1 MAILSDRWI
10 RRMAQDKGMIE
21 PFVDGQ
27 KRDGVIS
34 YGLSS
39 YGYDAR
45 VGNDFKIFTNVNS
58 AVVDPKNF
66 AENSFVDRT
75 TDICIIPPNSFA
87 LARTV
92 EYFRIPRDVLVICV
106 GKSTYARCGIIVNVT
121 PLEPEWEGHVT
132 LEFSNTT
139 PLPARIYANEGA
151 CPVPVPAGQ
160 RALRGFLQRQGR
172 QVPGPARRHLAED
185 LSGRKSMDRI
195 RIKGGRQLKGE
206 LRISGSKNA
215 SLPLMVAAL
224 LSDKKLTLHNVP
236 RLADITTMIQLL
248 QQHGVEIQ
256 AAPGENGHAHGTTLI
271 LQAGKISSTTAPYDI
286 VRKMRASVLVLG
298 PLLAR
303 EGVARVSLPGGCAIG
318 ARPVDL
324 HIAGLKAM
332 GAEIDIDGGY
342 MVARAPKGLK
352 GARYTFPKVS
362 VGATEN
368 LMMAAALAK
377 GTTVLDNAARE
388 PEITDLAK
396 CLVAMGVPVG
406 GVGTETLTI
415 EGVSSLKETAHSV
428 IPDRIE
434 TGTYAMAV
442 AMTAGDVEL
451 VGGRLDLIETA
462 AQTLRSAGVT
472 LEQTARGLRVQRT
485 NGALRGVDVMTEPYP
500 GFPTDLQAQMMALM
514 TRAEGASMIT
524 ETVFESRF
532 MHVPELSRMGAN
544 VTIHHESALV
554 RGVRKLRGADV
565 MATDLRA
572 SVSLA
577 IAALAAEGDTT
588 LHRVYHLDRGYERL
602 EEKLGA
608 CGADIERLKG

>member
-1 MAILSDRWI
+1 
-10 RRMAQDKGMIE
+10 
-21 PFVDGQ
+21 
-27 KRDGVIS
+27 
-34 YGLSS
+34 
-39 YGYDAR
+39 
-45 VGNDFKIFTNVNS
+45 
-58 AVVDPKNF
+58 
-66 AENSFVDRT
+66 
-75 TDICIIPPNSFA
+75 
-87 LARTV
+87 
-92 EYFRIPRDVLVICV
+92 
-106 GKSTYARCGIIVNVT
+106 
-121 PLEPEWEGHVT
+121 
-132 LEFSNTT
+132 
-139 PLPARIYANEGA
+139 
-151 CPVPVPAGQ
+151 
-160 RALRGFLQRQGR
+160 
-172 QVPGPARRHLAED
+172 
-185 LSGRKSMDRI
+185 MDRI
-195 RIKGGRQLKGE
+195 RIRGGRQLKGDI
-206 LRISGSKNA
+206 RISGSKNA
-215 SLPLMVAAL
+215 TLPLMVTAL
-224 LSDKKLTLHNVP
+224 LSDKKLVLHNVP

-248 QQHGVEIQ
+248 AQHGVEIDSG
-256 AAPGENGHAHGTTLI
+256 AGENGHAHGTTLT
-271 LQAGKISSTTAPYDI
+271 LQARKISSTTAPYDI

-303 EGVARVSLPGGCAIG
+303 EGEARVSLPGGCAIG

-342 MVARAPKGLK
+342 MVARAPKGLR

-388 PEITDLAK
+388 PEITDLAE
-396 CLVAMGVPVG
+396 CLAKMGVPING
-406 GVGTETLTI
+406 IGTETLTI
-415 EGVSSLKETAHSV
+415 EGVQQLKAATHTV

-442 AMTAGDVEL
+442 AMTAGNVEL
-451 VGGRLDLIETA
+451 VGARLDLMEAA
-462 AQTLRSAGVT
+462 AQSLRAAGVV
-472 LEQTARGLRVQRT
+472 LEKTNRGVHVSRA
-485 NGALRGVDVMTEPYP
+485 NGLHGVDVMTEPYP

-554 RGVRKLRGADV
+554 RGVPKLRGADV

-577 IAALAAEGDTT
+577 FAALAAEGDTT

-602 EEKLGA
+602 EEKLAA
-608 CGADIERLKG
+608 CGADIERLKD

>member
-1 MAILSDRWI
+1 
-10 RRMAQDKGMIE
+10 
-21 PFVDGQ
+21 
-27 KRDGVIS
+27 
-34 YGLSS
+34 
-39 YGYDAR
+39 
-45 VGNDFKIFTNVNS
+45 
-58 AVVDPKNF
+58 
-66 AENSFVDRT
+66 
-75 TDICIIPPNSFA
+75 
-87 LARTV
+87 
-92 EYFRIPRDVLVICV
+92 
-106 GKSTYARCGIIVNVT
+106 
-121 PLEPEWEGHVT
+121 
-132 LEFSNTT
+132 
-139 PLPARIYANEGA
+139 
-151 CPVPVPAGQ
+151 
-160 RALRGFLQRQGR
+160 
-172 QVPGPARRHLAED
+172 
-185 LSGRKSMDRI
+185 MDRI
-195 RIKGGRQLKGE
+195 RIRGGRQLKGV
-206 LRISGSKNA
+206 IPVSGSKNA

-224 LSDKKLTLHNVP
+224 LTDRKLTLHNVP

-248 QQHGVEIQ
+248 EQHGVEID
-256 AAPGENGHAHGTTLI
+256 AAPGENGHSRGTTLT
-271 LQAGKISSTTAPYDI
+271 LKAGKVASTTAPYDI

-324 HIAGLKAM
+324 HIAGLKAL

-342 MVARAPKGLK
+342 LVARAPKGLT

-368 LMMAAALAK
+368 LMMAAALAR
-377 GTTVLDNAARE
+377 GTTVLANAARE
-388 PEITDLAK
+388 PEITDLAH
-396 CLVAMGVPVG
+396 CLQAMGVTIE

-415 EGVSSLKETAHSV
+415 EGRERLDEAMHSV

-434 TGTYAMAV
+434 IGTYAMAV

-451 VGGRLDLIETA
+451 VGGRLDLLEA
-462 AQTLRSAGVT
+462 AVQTLRSAGVA
-472 LEQTARGLRVQRT
+472 LEPTAKGFRVHRT

-524 ETVFESRF
+524 ETIFESRF
-532 MHVPELSRMGAN
+532 MHVPELARMGAN

-554 RGVRKLRGADV
+554 RGVPKLRGAEV

-577 IAALAAEGDTT
+577 IAGLAAEGETT

-602 EEKLGA
+602 EEKLAA
-608 CGADIERLKG
+608 CGAEIERLKG

>member
-1 MAILSDRWI
+1 
-10 RRMAQDKGMIE
+10 
-21 PFVDGQ
+21 
-27 KRDGVIS
+27 
-34 YGLSS
+34 
-39 YGYDAR
+39 
-45 VGNDFKIFTNVNS
+45 
-58 AVVDPKNF
+58 
-66 AENSFVDRT
+66 
-75 TDICIIPPNSFA
+75 
-87 LARTV
+87 
-92 EYFRIPRDVLVICV
+92 
-106 GKSTYARCGIIVNVT
+106 
-121 PLEPEWEGHVT
+121 
-132 LEFSNTT
+132 
-139 PLPARIYANEGA
+139 
-151 CPVPVPAGQ
+151 
-160 RALRGFLQRQGR
+160 
-172 QVPGPARRHLAED
+172 
-185 LSGRKSMDRI
+185 MDRI
-195 RIKGGRQLKGE
+195 RIKGGRQLKGDI
-206 LRISGSKNA
+206 RISGSKNA
-215 SLPLMVAAL
+215 TLPLMVAAL
-224 LSDKKLTLHNVP
+224 LSDKKLVLHNVP

-248 QQHGVEIQ
+248 SQHGVEID
-256 AAPGENGHAHGTTLI
+256 AGTGENGHAHGTTLT
-271 LQAGKISSTTAPYDI
+271 LQTRRISSTTAPYDI

-298 PLLAR
+298 ALLAR
-303 EGVARVSLPGGCAIG
+303 EGAARVSLPGGCAIG

-324 HIAGLKAM
+324 HIAGLRAM

-342 MVARAPKGLK
+342 MVARATKGLK

-388 PEITDLAK
+388 PEITDLAE
-396 CLVAMGVPVG
+396 CLAKMGVPVSG
-406 GVGTETLTI
+406 IGTETLVI
-415 EGVSSLKETAHSV
+415 EGVEQLKAATHTV

-451 VGGRLDLIETA
+451 VGARLDLMEAA
-462 AQTLRSAGVT
+462 AQSLRAAGVV
-472 LEQTARGLRVQRT
+472 LEKTNRGVHISRA
-485 NGALRGVDVMTEPYP
+485 NGLHGVDVMTEPYP

-554 RGVRKLRGADV
+554 RGVPKLRGADV

-602 EEKLGA
+602 EEKLAA